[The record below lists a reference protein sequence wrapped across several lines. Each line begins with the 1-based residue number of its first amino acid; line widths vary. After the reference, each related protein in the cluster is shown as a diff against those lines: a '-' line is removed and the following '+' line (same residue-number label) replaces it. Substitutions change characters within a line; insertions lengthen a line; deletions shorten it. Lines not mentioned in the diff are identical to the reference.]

1 MKQFKQAN
9 KASQAPA
16 KTPMAEKVID
26 FDYVEKM
33 RIAIYQNVGTETPP
47 VCEVDF
53 HFTTPQ
59 KDWDNT
65 MTLKLRNNLYKINN
79 IAYKNPAGFEYFDPF
94 YTQAIASARAF
105 KKKHG
110 VDLHN
115 KLGKKYPDRYYTIP
129 GLFVSYDNVL
139 NCGEFQITEAQ
150 IETDDTVDVMKNY
163 QCIPFE
169 LDQEGKGIQFTWIDL
184 V

>member
-1 MKQFKQAN
+1 MKQFKQIDKSSA
-9 KASQAPA
+9 APA

-26 FDYVEKM
+26 FDAVEKM
-33 RIAIYQNVGTETPP
+33 RVAIYPNINSETPP

-53 HFTTPQ
+53 HFKTPQ

-79 IAYKNPAGFEYFDPF
+79 IAYKNPAGFQYFDPF
-94 YTQAIASARAF
+94 YTKAVQVARAF
-105 KKKHG
+105 KKRHG

-129 GLFVSYDNVL
+129 GLFVSYDDKL
-139 NCGEFQITEAQ
+139 KCGEFQITEAEIQ
-150 IETDDTVDVMKNY
+150 ADDSVDVLKNY

-169 LDQEGKGIQFTWIDL
+169 LDQEGKNVLFGWIE
-184 V
+184 